1 MKRLSIV
8 VGAVAMSLA
17 ACSSNGDDGTAGPAG
32 PAGPAGAPG
41 SPGAAGPAGAGGA
54 TGTKTASEDVASLQ
68 LPGPAFYP
76 QAITSAAD
84 GAIFVSSIGTGEIV
98 KFAAG
103 SLRPTV
109 IVPKADPQILTPGL
123 VVDTDTLWACT
134 VRFAA
139 PSFQQPIAE
148 LRSYDLTGKLVKA
161 YPLPNQG
168 SSMCEEPTVG
178 PNRRI
183 YVTDAFRGEI
193 YVLDSPGASLRSW
206 VASESLRPTDPN
218 VLPFGAHGIAWD
230 GGGNVFVANFNAS
243 RLVRIPIG
251 ASGAAGIPSDVVVSP
266 ALVQP
271 EALRMLDAKTFVLTQ
286 SAGNPSNAQL
296 TKIALTG
303 DNTAAAVPLRT
314 GLKWATAV
322 TRARGSF
329 WIAEGQIDHFLD
341 GSKPQL
347 PFQVERL
354 DAE

>member
-1 MKRLSIV
+1 MMRFSMVLGMV
-8 VGAVAMSLA
+8 AVGLC
-17 ACSSNGDDGTAGPAG
+17 ACESTGDE
-32 PAGPAGAPG
+32 GAQA
-41 SPGAAGPAGAGGA
+41 SGAAGPVE
-54 TGTKTASEDVASLQ
+54 TPDVASLE
-68 LPGPAFYP
+68 LPGAAFYP

-103 SLRPTV
+103 SVRPTV

-123 VVDTDTLWACT
+123 VVDDATLWACT

-139 PSFQQPIAE
+139 PNFQQPMSE
-148 LRSYDLTGKLVKA
+148 LRSYDLAGKLLGA

-168 SSMCEEPTVG
+168 SSMCEEPSVG
-178 PNRRI
+178 PDHRI

-193 YVLDSPGASLRSW
+193 YVLDAPGAALRSW
-206 VASESLRPTDPN
+206 IASESLRPTDAK

-230 GGGNVFVANFNAS
+230 GAGSIFVANFNAS

-251 ASGAAGIPSDVVVSP
+251 ANGAAGTPADVVVSP

-271 EALRMLDAKTFVLTQ
+271 EALRMLDARTFVLTQ
-286 SAGNPSNAQL
+286 SGGNPESAQL
-296 TKIALTG
+296 TKITLTS
-303 DNTAAAVPLRT
+303 DKTASAVPLRT

-329 WIAEGQIDHFLD
+329 WVAEGQINHLLD

-347 PFQVERL
+347 PFQVARL
-354 DAE
+354 SAE

>member
-1 MKRLSIV
+1 MKHLSMV
-8 VGAVAMSLA
+8 LGAVAMGVA
-17 ACSSNGDDGTAGPAG
+17 ACGSTGDDA
-32 PAGPAGAPG
+32 
-41 SPGAAGPAGAGGA
+41 AAGPS
-54 TGTKTASEDVASLQ
+54 ASPASLE

-76 QAITSAAD
+76 QAITSAPD

-103 SLRPTV
+103 SVSPTV

-139 PSFQQPIAE
+139 PNFQQPMAE
-148 LRSYDLTGKLVKA
+148 LRSYDLTGKLLEA

-178 PNRRI
+178 PDRRI

-193 YVLDSPGASLRSW
+193 YVLDAPGAALRSW
-206 VASESLRPTDPN
+206 VASESLRPTDPK

-251 ASGAAGIPSDVVVSP
+251 ADGAAGIPSDVVVSP

-286 SAGNPSNAQL
+286 SAGDPSNAQL
-296 TKIALTG
+296 TKITLTG
-303 DNTAAAVPLRT
+303 DNAASAVSLRT

-341 GSKPQL
+341 GSQPQL
-347 PFQVERL
+347 PFQVARL
-354 DAE
+354 NAE